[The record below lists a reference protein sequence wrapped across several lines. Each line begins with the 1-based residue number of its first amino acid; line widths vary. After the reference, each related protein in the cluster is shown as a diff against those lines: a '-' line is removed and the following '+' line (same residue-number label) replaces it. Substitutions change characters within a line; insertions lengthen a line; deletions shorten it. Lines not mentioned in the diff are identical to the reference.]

1 MIVAAANLT
10 GWWIGY
16 GIGAAIVVV
25 VAALLLAITATA
37 RRIASVAEDGTSSL
51 RRTQERTEVLWQVG
65 ATNQVAADLLAGA
78 TEARRALG
86 GGEPDSA
93 GADGGGAPQTPNRK
107 GLGGPAS
114 SQPAGL
120 PTEPHDGS
128 EA

>member
-25 VAALLLAITATA
+25 VAALLLTITATA
-37 RRIASVAEDGTSSL
+37 KRIASVAEDGTTSL
-51 RRTQERTEVLWQVG
+51 KRTQERTEVLWQVG
-65 ATNQVAADLLAGA
+65 TTNQVAADLLAGA

-86 GGEPDSA
+86 GEGPDSA

-114 SQPAGL
+114 GQPAG
-120 PTEPHDGS
+120 PGTETHDGS
-128 EA
+128 GA